1 MSKINYTLKT
11 NAIDGKSLRY
21 IEDYLVACGIDRND
35 VDSFLKEPKESDK
48 EPYQN
53 LENIDSLLEVLHMGM
68 LERKYFFVQVDS
80 DADGVTSAAI
90 FYNYF
95 KTVWPE
101 ARIEFRMHENK
112 EHGIIVDTIPI
123 ETDIVVIPD
132 AGSNQLDELEM
143 ISRGGRTVLVIDH
156 HLSDITMDL
165 PNVHL
170 VNNQL
175 SPRFNNKNLSGAGMV
190 YKVIEGYSERFHDG
204 ETHKQFMDLAAVGI
218 ISDMMDTR
226 SIDNNYLIKNGLKTI
241 YNPFLKALL
250 EKQAYSISNTERPN
264 KVDIA
269 FYITPLI
276 NSVIRVGDNDL
287 KELMFQAF
295 ISAGDN
301 AEVFSRQ
308 YQGKTLEENLFD
320 YVARSCINTKSSQ
333 DRQKLKSIEALMR
346 RVKQEGLHHDQVIV
360 LKTGREE
367 VSQNITGLVAMELLK
382 RYKKPVLVLR
392 PRVENG
398 IEYYAGSGRGKET
411 EGFDSFRDLIN
422 QTGLAD
428 FAEGH
433 DMAFGAQLKADQI
446 PAFIEK
452 ANQLLADV
460 DFNVDF
466 AEVDYVFDK
475 GINKMMLKEF
485 AEVEDIY
492 GNGIPQP
499 KFVFHIVL
507 GNDKNNYQVMGKNS
521 DTFKFEYKNINFVQ
535 FKAEDTIEAI
545 RNLDSALMSLTLIGR
560 SQYSTFNGET
570 TLQVVIDSAEVNP
583 VAIEKLF

>member
-11 NAIDGKSLRY
+11 NAIDGKSLHY

-53 LENIDSLLEVLHMGM
+53 LENIDTLLEVLHMGM
-68 LERKYFFVQVDS
+68 LERKHFFLQVDS

-95 KTVWPE
+95 KKIWPE
-101 ARIEFRMHENK
+101 SRIEFRMHENK
-112 EHGIIVDTIPI
+112 EHGIIVDTIPV

-143 ISRGGRTVLVIDH
+143 ISRGGRTVLIIDH
-156 HLSDITMDL
+156 HLSDITIDL
-165 PNVHL
+165 PNIHL

-175 SPRFNNKNLSGAGMV
+175 SPRFKNKNLSGAGMV
-190 YKVIEGYSERFHDG
+190 YKVIEGYSEKFHDG

-226 SIDNNYLIKNGLKTI
+226 SIDNNYLIKNGLKKI

-250 EKQAYSISNTERPN
+250 EKQSYSISNTERPN

-276 NSVIRVGDNDL
+276 NSVIRVGDSDL

-295 ISAGDN
+295 ISSGDN

-333 DRQKLKSIEALMR
+333 DRQKFKSIEALMR

-398 IEYYAGSGRGKET
+398 VDYYAGSGRGKET
-411 EGFDSFRDLIN
+411 EGFNSFRDLIN

-433 DMAFGAQLKADQI
+433 DMAFGAQFKSDTI
-446 PAFIEK
+446 PAFIKK

-475 GINKMMLKEF
+475 GINKMMLKDF

-507 GNDKNNYQVMGKNS
+507 GNDKSNYQIMGKNS

-545 RNLDSALMSLTLIGR
+545 RNLNSALMSLTLIGR
-560 SQYSTFNGET
+560 SQYSTFNGDT
-570 TLQVVIDSAEVNP
+570 TLQVVIDSAEVNS
-583 VAIEKLF
+583 VEIEKLF

>member
-11 NAIDGKSLRY
+11 NAIDGKSLHY

-53 LENIDSLLEVLHMGM
+53 LENIDTLLEVLHMGM
-68 LERKYFFVQVDS
+68 LERKQFFLQVDS
-80 DADGVTSAAI
+80 DADGVTSSAI

-95 KTVWPE
+95 RTIFPE
-101 ARIEFRMHENK
+101 CKIYYRLHDGK
-112 EHGIIVDTIPI
+112 EHGVIVDTIPV
-123 ETDIVVIPD
+123 ETDIVIIPD
-132 AGSNQLDELEM
+132 AGSNQIDELEQ
-143 ISRGGRTVLVIDH
+143 ISNTGRTVLIIDH
-156 HLSDITMDL
+156 HLSDITIDL
-165 PNVHL
+165 PNVYL

-175 SPRFNNKNLSGAGMV
+175 SPHFKNKSLSGAGMV
-190 YKVIEGYSERFHDG
+190 YKVIEAYSEKFHDG
-204 ETHKQFMDLAAVGI
+204 ETHKQFMDLAAVGV

-226 SIDNNYLIKNGLKTI
+226 SLDNNYIIKNGLKVI
-241 YNPFLKALL
+241 HNRFLQALL
-250 EKQAYSISNTERPN
+250 DKQGYSISSTTSPN

-276 NSVIRVGDNDL
+276 NGVIRVGSVEE
-287 KELMFQAF
+287 KEMMFSAF
-295 ISAGDN
+295 TKMDSGQTFERMSKGEMITED
-301 AEVFSRQ
+301 
-308 YQGKTLEENLFD
+308 LFD
-320 YVARSCINTKSSQ
+320 YVARLCINLKSSQ
-333 DRQKLKSIEALMR
+333 DRQKMKSIDSLVAK
-346 RVKQEGLHHDQVIV
+346 VKKEGLHHNQVIV

-367 VSQNITGLVAMELLK
+367 VSQNITGLVAMEMLK

-392 PRVENG
+392 PRTENG

-411 EGFDSFRDLIN
+411 EGFDSFRDLIH
-422 QTGLAD
+422 QTGFAD

-433 DMAFGAQLKADQI
+433 DMAFGTQFEAGRLNDFVKT
-446 PAFIEK
+446 
-452 ANQLLADV
+452 ANRLLDGV

-475 GINKMMLKEF
+475 GINKMMLKDF

-507 GNDKNNYQVMGKNS
+507 GNDKSNYQIMGKNS

-545 RNLDSALMSLTLIGR
+545 RNLNSALMSLTLIGR
-560 SQYSTFNGET
+560 SQYSTFNGDT
-570 TLQVVIDSAEVNP
+570 TLQVVIDSAEVNS
-583 VAIEKLF
+583 VEIEKLF

>member
-11 NAIDGKSLRY
+11 NAIDGKSLDY
-21 IEDYLVACGIDRND
+21 VQDYLVACGIDRED

-48 EPYQN
+48 EPYSN
-53 LENIDSLLEVLHMGM
+53 LDNLDELLETLHMGM
-68 LERKYFFVQVDS
+68 LERKNFFLQVDS
-80 DADGVTSAAI
+80 DADGVTSASI

-101 ARIEFRMHENK
+101 CKIEARMHENK
-112 EHGIIVDTIPI
+112 EHGVIVNTIPV

-132 AGSNQLDELEM
+132 AGSNQLDELEE
-143 ISRGGRTVLVIDH
+143 ISRSGRIVLIIDH
-156 HLSDITMDL
+156 HLSDLNIDL

-190 YKVIEGYSERFHDG
+190 YKVIEAYSEKFHDG
-204 ETHKQFMDLAAVGI
+204 ETHKFFMDLAAVGI

-226 SIDNNYLIKNGLKTI
+226 SLDNNYLIKKGLKTI

-250 EKQAYSISNTERPN
+250 EKQSYSVSSAEQPN

-276 NSVIRVGDNDL
+276 NSVIRVGDGEIKD
-287 KELMFQAF
+287 LMFKAF
-295 ISAGDN
+295 TSRYD
-301 AEVFSRQ
+301 ETPVFSRE
-308 YQGKTLEENLFD
+308 YKGETIEENLFD
-320 YVARSCINTKSSQ
+320 YVARNCINTKSAQ
-333 DRQKLKSIEALMR
+333 DRQKLKSIEALVR
-346 RVKQEGLHHDQVIV
+346 RVKQEGLHENQVIV

-367 VSQNITGLVAMELLK
+367 VNQNITGLVAMELLK

-392 PRVENG
+392 PRVEDG
-398 IEYYAGSGRGKET
+398 VEYYAGSGRGKET

-422 QTGLAD
+422 NTGLAD

-433 DMAFGAQLKADQI
+433 DMAFGAQLKADVI
-446 PAFIEK
+446 PDFIK
-452 ANQLLADV
+452 TTNRILADV

-499 KFVFHIVL
+499 KFVFNIVL
-507 GNDKNNYQVMGKNS
+507 GNDKGNYQIMGKNR
-521 DTFKFEYKNINFVQ
+521 DTLKFEYKNVDFVQ

-545 RNLDSALMSLTLIGR
+545 NKLDSALMSLTVIGR
-560 SQYSTFNGET
+560 SQYSTFNGER
-570 TLQVVIDSAEVNP
+570 TLQVVIDSAEVKP

>member
-11 NAIDGKSLRY
+11 NAIDGKSLNY
-21 IEDYLVACGIDRND
+21 IEDYLVACGIDRDD
-35 VDSFLKEPKESDK
+35 VDSFLREPKESDK
-48 EPYQN
+48 EPYAYLDN
-53 LENIDSLLEVLHMGM
+53 LDDLLEALHMGM
-68 LERKYFFVQVDS
+68 LERKQFFLQVDS
-80 DADGVTSAAI
+80 DADGVTSSAI

-95 KTVWPE
+95 RTIFPE
-101 ARIEFRMHENK
+101 CKIYYRLHDGK
-112 EHGIIVDTIPI
+112 EHGIIVDTIPV

-132 AGSNQLDELEM
+132 AGSNQQDELEE
-143 ISRGGRTVLVIDH
+143 ISRSGRTVLIIDH
-156 HLSDITMDL
+156 HLSDLKIDL

-175 SPRFNNKNLSGAGMV
+175 SPRFKNKNLSGAGMV
-190 YKVIEGYSERFHDG
+190 YKVIEAYSEKFHDG
-204 ETHKQFMDLAAVGI
+204 ETHKEFMDLAAVGI

-226 SIDNNYLIKNGLKTI
+226 SLDNNYIIKNGLKKI
-241 YNPFLKALL
+241 NNRFLTSLL
-250 EKQAYSISNTERPN
+250 EKQGYSVSSTTSPN

-276 NSVIRVGDNDL
+276 NGVIRIGSVEE
-287 KELMFQAF
+287 KEMMFSAF
-295 ISAGDN
+295 TKMDSNQKFERTYKGQVITED
-301 AEVFSRQ
+301 
-308 YQGKTLEENLFD
+308 LFD
-320 YVARSCINTKSSQ
+320 YVARLCINLKSSQ
-333 DRQKLKSIEALMR
+333 DRQKMKSIDSLIAKVR
-346 RVKQEGLHHDQVIV
+346 KEGLHHNQVIV

-367 VSQNITGLVAMELLK
+367 VSQNITGLVAMEMLK

-411 EGFDSFRDLIN
+411 EGFDSFRDLIH

-433 DMAFGAQLKADQI
+433 DMAFGTQLQADKI
-446 PAFIEK
+446 NSFITKTNE
-452 ANQLLADV
+452 LLVDV

-475 GINKMMLKEF
+475 GINKMMLKDF
-485 AEVEDIY
+485 AEVEDLY

-507 GNDKNNYQVMGKNS
+507 GNDKANYNIMGKNA
-521 DTFKFEYKNINFVQ
+521 DTLKFEYKGIDFLQ
-535 FKAEDTIEAI
+535 FKAEDTIEA
-545 RNLDSALMSLTLIGR
+545 LKSTDSALVELVVIGR
-560 SQYSTFNGET
+560 SQYSTYQGEKR
-570 TLQVVIDSAEVNP
+570 LQITIDNAEVRP
-583 VAIEKLF
+583 VNIERLF

>member
-35 VDSFLKEPKESDK
+35 VESFLKEPKESDK

-53 LENIDSLLEVLHMGM
+53 LENIDTLLEVLHMGM
-68 LERKYFFVQVDS
+68 LERKHFFLQVDS

-95 KTVWPE
+95 KTIWPE

-175 SPRFNNKNLSGAGMV
+175 SPRFKNKNLSGAGMV

-226 SIDNNYLIKNGLKTI
+226 SVDNNYLIKNGLKTI

-295 ISAGDN
+295 ISVGDN

-446 PAFIEK
+446 PAFIKK

-507 GNDKNNYQVMGKNS
+507 GNDKSNYQVMGKNS

>member
-35 VDSFLKEPKESDK
+35 VESFLKEPKESDK

-53 LENIDSLLEVLHMGM
+53 LENIDTLLEVLHMGM
-68 LERKYFFVQVDS
+68 LERKHFFLQVDS

-95 KTVWPE
+95 KTIWPE

-175 SPRFNNKNLSGAGMV
+175 SPRFKNKNLSGAGMV

-241 YNPFLKALL
+241 SNPFLKALL

-295 ISAGDN
+295 ISVGDN

-446 PAFIEK
+446 PAFIKK

-507 GNDKNNYQVMGKNS
+507 GNDKSNYQVMGKNS

>member
-11 NAIDGKSLRY
+11 NSIDGKSLNY
-21 IEDYLVACGIDRND
+21 IEDYLVACGIERED
-35 VDSFLKEPKESDK
+35 VDSFLREPKETDK
-48 EPYQN
+48 EPYHN
-53 LENIDSLLEVLHMGM
+53 LDNLDGLLEALHMGM
-68 LERKYFFVQVDS
+68 LERKQFFLQVDS
-80 DADGVTSAAI
+80 DADGVTSSAI

-95 KTVWPE
+95 RTIFPE
-101 ARIEFRMHENK
+101 CKIYYRLHDGK
-112 EHGIIVDTIPI
+112 EHGVIVDTIPV

-132 AGSNQLDELEM
+132 AGSNQQDELEE
-143 ISRGGRTVLVIDH
+143 ISRSGRTVLIIDH
-156 HLSDITMDL
+156 HLSDLKIDL

-175 SPRFNNKNLSGAGMV
+175 SPRFKNKNLSGAGMV
-190 YKVIEGYSERFHDG
+190 YKVIEAYSEKFHDG
-204 ETHKQFMDLAAVGI
+204 ETHKQFIDLAAVGI

-226 SIDNNYLIKNGLKTI
+226 SLDNNYIIKNGLKKI
-241 YNPFLKALL
+241 NNRFLTSLL
-250 EKQAYSISNTERPN
+250 EKQGYSVSSTTSPN

-276 NSVIRVGDNDL
+276 NGVIRIGSVEE
-287 KELMFQAF
+287 KEMMFSAF
-295 ISAGDN
+295 TKMDSSQKFERTYKG
-301 AEVFSRQ
+301 EVI
-308 YQGKTLEENLFD
+308 TEDLFD
-320 YVARSCINTKSSQ
+320 YVARLCINLKSSQ
-333 DRQKLKSIEALMR
+333 DRQKMKSIDSLIAKVR
-346 RVKQEGLHHDQVIV
+346 KEGLHHNQVIV

-367 VSQNITGLVAMELLK
+367 VSQNITGLVAMEMLK

-411 EGFDSFRDLIN
+411 EGFDSFRDLIH

-433 DMAFGAQLKADQI
+433 DMAFGTQLQADKI
-446 PAFIEK
+446 NSFITKTNE
-452 ANQLLADV
+452 LLVDV

-475 GINKMMLKEF
+475 GINKMMLKDF
-485 AEVEDIY
+485 AEVEDLY

-507 GNDKNNYQVMGKNS
+507 GNDKANYSIMGKNS
-521 DTFKFEYKNINFVQ
+521 DTLKFEYKGIDFLQ
-535 FKAEDTIEAI
+535 FKAEDTIEA
-545 RNLDSALMSLTLIGR
+545 LKTTDSALVELVIIGR
-560 SQYSTFNGET
+560 SQYSTYQGEKR
-570 TLQVVIDSAEVNP
+570 LQITIDNAEVRP
-583 VAIEKLF
+583 VNIERLF

>member
-1 MSKINYTLKT
+1 MSKIDYTLKT
-11 NAIDGKSLRY
+11 NAIDGKSLNY
-21 IEDYLVACGIDRND
+21 VEDYLVTCGIDRND
-35 VDSFLKEPKESDK
+35 VDSFLREPKESDK
-48 EPYQN
+48 EPYSN
-53 LENIDSLLEVLHMGM
+53 LDNLDDLLEALHMGM
-68 LERKYFFVQVDS
+68 LERKQFFLQVDS
-80 DADGVTSAAI
+80 DADGVTSSAI

-95 KTVWPE
+95 RAIFPE
-101 ARIEFRMHENK
+101 CKIYYRLHDGK
-112 EHGIIVDTIPI
+112 EHGVIVDTIPI

-132 AGSNQLDELEM
+132 AGSNQLDELDM

-204 ETHKQFMDLAAVGI
+204 ETHKKFMDLAAVGV

-226 SIDNNYLIKNGLKTI
+226 SLDNNYIIKNGLKQI
-241 YNPFLKALL
+241 HNRFLQSLL
-250 EKQAYSISNTERPN
+250 DKQGYSVSSTTSPN

-276 NSVIRVGDNDL
+276 NGVIRIGSVEE
-287 KELMFQAF
+287 KEMMFSAF
-295 ISAGDN
+295 T
-301 AEVFSRQ
+301 
-308 YQGKTLEENLFD
+308 KTDSNQTFERTYKGETITENLFD
-320 YVARSCINTKSSQ
+320 YVARLCINLKSSQ
-333 DRQKLKSIEALMR
+333 DRQKMKSIESLMA
-346 RVKQEGLHHDQVIV
+346 RVRKERLHENQVIV

-367 VSQNITGLVAMELLK
+367 VSQNITGLVAMEMLK

-392 PRVENG
+392 PRVEGG
-398 IEYYAGSGRGKET
+398 IEYYAGSGRGKDT
-411 EGFDSFRDLIN
+411 EGFESFRDLIH

-433 DMAFGAQLKADQI
+433 DMAFGTQFEASKLNE
-446 PAFIEK
+446 FIDKSNE
-452 ANQLLADV
+452 LLADI

-475 GINKMMLKEF
+475 GINKMMLKDF

-507 GNDKNNYQVMGKNS
+507 GNNKSNYQVMGKNS
-521 DTFKFEYKNINFVQ
+521 DTLKFEYKGVNFVQ
-535 FKAEDTIEAI
+535 FKAEGTISSIKE
-545 RNLDSALMSLTLIGR
+545 LDATLIELIVIGR
-560 SQYSTFNGET
+560 SQYSTFNSEK
-570 TLQVVIDSAEVNP
+570 TLQVVIDSAEVRP
-583 VAIEKLF
+583 VEIESLF

>member
-1 MSKINYTLKT
+1 
-11 NAIDGKSLRY
+11 
-21 IEDYLVACGIDRND
+21 
-35 VDSFLKEPKESDK
+35 
-48 EPYQN
+48 
-53 LENIDSLLEVLHMGM
+53 
-68 LERKYFFVQVDS
+68 
-80 DADGVTSAAI
+80 
-90 FYNYF
+90 
-95 KTVWPE
+95 
-101 ARIEFRMHENK
+101 
-112 EHGIIVDTIPI
+112 
-123 ETDIVVIPD
+123 
-132 AGSNQLDELEM
+132 
-143 ISRGGRTVLVIDH
+143 
-156 HLSDITMDL
+156 
-165 PNVHL
+165 
-170 VNNQL
+170 
-175 SPRFNNKNLSGAGMV
+175 
-190 YKVIEGYSERFHDG
+190 
-204 ETHKQFMDLAAVGI
+204 
-218 ISDMMDTR
+218 
-226 SIDNNYLIKNGLKTI
+226 
-241 YNPFLKALL
+241 
-250 EKQAYSISNTERPN
+250 
-264 KVDIA
+264 
-269 FYITPLI
+269 
-276 NSVIRVGDNDL
+276 
-287 KELMFQAF
+287 MFQAF
-295 ISAGDN
+295 ISVGDN

-446 PAFIEK
+446 PAFIKK

-507 GNDKNNYQVMGKNS
+507 GNDKSNYQVMGKNS